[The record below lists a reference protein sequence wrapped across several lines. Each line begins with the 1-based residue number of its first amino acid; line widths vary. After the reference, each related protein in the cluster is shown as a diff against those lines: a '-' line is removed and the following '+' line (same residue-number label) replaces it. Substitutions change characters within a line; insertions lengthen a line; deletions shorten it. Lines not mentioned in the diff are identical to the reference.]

1 MRKERH
7 FSLGFYTIGVAA
19 LFLAGFFL
27 LVVFG
32 AQSYRNTVKGQNG
45 NMQSRALQS
54 YLSTTVKAYDAA
66 DAVSLTEEPEV
77 GQVLAL
83 ADGSSGYA
91 LRIYRKDGMLLEDYA
106 SADAALNPEE
116 AQRLGM
122 TERFEAEKL
131 PGNLLKLR
139 TDAGSVLLHLRSFY
153 LETLMLIV
161 VFVLIILVLTQVFGL
176 AQMQSTRAKELNG
189 AVILAQNAAEA
200 VAASE
205 TPEELLKLLNENGNA
220 VPMTEPAG
228 VTARY
233 DRDLNPDAEGN
244 YRVDVTWLPEETENG
259 ILVHSVAE
267 VRCEETEAPV
277 YRLETERFR
286 TGVSA

>member
-1 MRKERH
+1 MMKK
-7 FSLGFYTIGVAA
+7 
-19 LFLAGFFL
+19 
-27 LVVFG
+27 
-32 AQSYRNTVKGQNG
+32 QSHITG
-45 NMQSRALQS
+45 
-54 YLSTTVKAYDAA
+54 
-66 DAVSLTEEPEV
+66 
-77 GQVLAL
+77 
-83 ADGSSGYA
+83 
-91 LRIYRKDGMLLEDYA
+91 
-106 SADAALNPEE
+106 
-116 AQRLGM
+116 
-122 TERFEAEKL
+122 
-131 PGNLLKLR
+131 
-139 TDAGSVLLHLRSFY
+139 FY

-176 AQMQSTRAKELNG
+176 AQMQNTRAKQLNG

-200 VAASE
+200 AAASE

-228 VTARY
+228 VTVRY

-267 VRCEETEAPV
+267 VRCDDAEAPV

>member
-1 MRKERH
+1 MMKK
-7 FSLGFYTIGVAA
+7 
-19 LFLAGFFL
+19 
-27 LVVFG
+27 
-32 AQSYRNTVKGQNG
+32 QSHITG
-45 NMQSRALQS
+45 
-54 YLSTTVKAYDAA
+54 
-66 DAVSLTEEPEV
+66 
-77 GQVLAL
+77 
-83 ADGSSGYA
+83 
-91 LRIYRKDGMLLEDYA
+91 
-106 SADAALNPEE
+106 
-116 AQRLGM
+116 
-122 TERFEAEKL
+122 
-131 PGNLLKLR
+131 
-139 TDAGSVLLHLRSFY
+139 FY

-176 AQMQSTRAKELNG
+176 AQMQSTRAKQLNG

-220 VPMTEPAG
+220 VPMSEPAG

-233 DRDLNPDAEGN
+233 DRELNPDAEGN

>member
-1 MRKERH
+1 MMKK
-7 FSLGFYTIGVAA
+7 
-19 LFLAGFFL
+19 
-27 LVVFG
+27 
-32 AQSYRNTVKGQNG
+32 QSHITG
-45 NMQSRALQS
+45 
-54 YLSTTVKAYDAA
+54 
-66 DAVSLTEEPEV
+66 
-77 GQVLAL
+77 
-83 ADGSSGYA
+83 
-91 LRIYRKDGMLLEDYA
+91 
-106 SADAALNPEE
+106 
-116 AQRLGM
+116 
-122 TERFEAEKL
+122 
-131 PGNLLKLR
+131 
-139 TDAGSVLLHLRSFY
+139 FY

-205 TPEELLKLLNENGNA
+205 TPEELLKLLNDNDNA
-220 VPMTEPAG
+220 VLMADTAG
-228 VTARY
+228 VTACY
-233 DRDLNPDAEGN
+233 DSDLNPDAEGN
-244 YRVDVTWLPEETENG
+244 YRVEVTWLPEETENG